1 MAQFSVIAK
10 NNKLEQINNIDDLQ
24 YAFEMYKYLAI
35 EMDFPDVKL
44 IDNETGEVL
53 LYIKRETTSYEY
65 ISPLLMRAFQEGGEN
80 ADTPIEP
87 TETNEKTA
95 YTYGEYKAKCNA
107 LNSDCRELVD
117 YIYENC
123 GPLPEEIIAAL
134 EDVYNKIMM
143 QVYSLEE
150 LLELKEILKKIA
162 ENC

>member
-10 NNKLEQINNIDDLQ
+10 NDKLEQINNIDDLQ

-53 LYIKRETTSYEY
+53 LSVKKETTTYKY
-65 ISPLLMRAFQEGGEN
+65 ISPLLMEAFQEGEEN

-87 TETNEKTA
+87 TEENEKTA
-95 YTYGEYKAKCNA
+95 YTYDEYKAKCNA
-107 LNSDCRELVD
+107 LNSDCRELID
-117 YIYENC
+117 YICENC
-123 GPLPEEIIAAL
+123 GPLPEEVIAAL
-134 EDVYNKIMM
+134 EDVYNKITM

-150 LLELKEILKKIA
+150 LLELKEMLKKIA